1 MPIIG
6 DITKKPLIDTNANTK
21 PRTRRNWQRA
31 GATIGATAAGVTVSP
46 TGGIIDGTAG
56 LYINVDGTTT
66 AINGS
71 NQLVASG
78 SSSGVTGVA
87 LAGSPVFSI
96 TGTPVTTAG
105 TLTLNFVDGG
115 TSDFLAVNGTGT
127 ATLRAITAAD
137 LPAGLGTVTSV
148 GLTGSPVFSISG
160 SPVTT
165 AGNIT
170 LGFANGGTSDFL
182 AVNATGTATLRA
194 ITAAD
199 LPAGVGSVTS
209 VGLTGSPVFS
219 ISGSPITTAGTITL
233 GFANGGTSDFLAVN
247 ATGTATLRAITT
259 ADLPATYPTVV
270 YSGVNGSNLS
280 TTSVY
285 TDFSLRATLAAG
297 QMNSVG
303 RKLRVECDYAWR
315 CGAGGNMTLYM
326 AFGTIHQQMTNTVGP
341 NEIYLNT
348 TLNGNMAYRVWTTTA
363 GTLGTLSVSGYN
375 NWAWT
380 MEPCYNGSVAPIDLT
395 QSYVLN
401 FGVLFS
407 ISSSVNELMPASFVV
422 EQLA

>member
-21 PRTRRNWQRA
+21 PRTRRNWQKA

-66 AINGS
+66 TINGS
-71 NQLVASG
+71 NQLVAAG
-78 SSSGVTGVA
+78 SSGGVTGVA

-199 LPAGVGSVTS
+199 LPA
-209 VGLTGSPVFS
+209 L
-219 ISGSPITTAGTITL
+219 
-233 GFANGGTSDFLAVN
+233 
-247 ATGTATLRAITT
+247 
-259 ADLPATYPTVV
+259 YPTIL

-285 TDFSLRATLAAG
+285 TNFSLRATLAAG

-303 RKLRVECDYAWR
+303 RILRVECDYSWR
-315 CGAGGNMTLYM
+315 CGEAGNMTLYM
-326 AFGTIHQQMTNTVGP
+326 AFGTIHQQMTNTVAP
-341 NEIYLNT
+341 NGIYLNN

-363 GTLGTLSVSGYN
+363 GTLGTLSISGYN

-380 MEPCYNGSVAPIDLT
+380 MEPCFNGVVAPIDLT

-401 FGVLFS
+401 FGVDFS
-407 ISSSVNELMPASFVV
+407 ISSSINEIMPGTFIV